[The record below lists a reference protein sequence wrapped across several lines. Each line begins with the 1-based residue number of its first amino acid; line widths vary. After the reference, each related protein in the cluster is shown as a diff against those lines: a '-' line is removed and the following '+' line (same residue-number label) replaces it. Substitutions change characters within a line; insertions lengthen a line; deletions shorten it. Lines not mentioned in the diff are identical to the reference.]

1 MAVTFTPNIGLAKV
15 TESELALDW
24 ARGTQLYEDNNT
36 ILEDVTDINLITTTP
51 AVIGATTNPNF
62 GAGSVQLEYSRIQG
76 FVFGTFVIA
85 AVDPGVAPGTGTGA
99 YGIAL
104 PFLADVTFHTVG
116 AALNDVPGVASCIGE
131 GYVLDASS
139 IPFSGALA
147 LDIVHIAGVAYL
159 RMITESFSGKT
170 TAWQGPSTPN
180 AIATGDSF
188 TGTFCYKA
196 V

>member
-1 MAVTFTPNIGLAKV
+1 MGVTFTPNIGLAKP
-15 TESELALDW
+15 TDTELALNW
-24 ARGTQLYEDNNT
+24 ARTQQLSDDNNL
-36 ILEDVTDINLITTTP
+36 IIQDKTDIDLTVTTP

-62 GAGSVQLEYSRIQG
+62 GVGSAQLEYSRVQG

-85 AVDPGVAPGTGTGA
+85 ATDPGVAPGTGVGA

-116 AALNDVPGVASCIGE
+116 AALTDVPGVASCIGE

-139 IPFSGALA
+139 IPFSGTFA

-159 RMITESFSGKT
+159 RMITEAYSGKT
-170 TAWQGPSTPN
+170 VHWLGPSAPN

-188 TGTFCYKA
+188 TGTFMYKG